1 MSTPWDTVRS
11 ALRAELGALYDIWIQ
26 PIRLLDIT
34 DTTVRLEVPNAIFR
48 DWVRD
53 HYSRR
58 IGDGFRAALAAPQ
71 LQVHFEIAGESA
83 PAVLPPPVGAAPP
96 RPQRAA
102 ARGLGTPAVHV
113 PPVPAAVRRSPP
125 PLPPSIQAPRPA
137 APRPAAPPVAGGGA
151 VLGVAPSKRFDTFV
165 VGSCNQFAHA
175 AAEAVAGS
183 PGSASYN
190 PLFIYGGTGMG
201 KTHLMHAIGNRVR
214 RGDPSARILYV
225 TAEQFTNE
233 MIDALRFRD
242 MHGFREKYR
251 HNVTLL
257 LMDDVQFLSGKDRT
271 QEELFHTFEWLRERG
286 HQIVFTADVLPRE
299 IHGFAP
305 RLRTRFESGM
315 LADMQAP
322 DAETVEAIVQRK
334 AAERGLELGAEVARY
349 LGGKLRGSIREVE
362 GVLNRLLALSSML
375 GGRPD
380 LDFVRSHL
388 GRSLGETKAAPEPKA
403 ILKLVAAYYDVDPKD
418 VLGKRRQ
425 RSLVLP
431 RHVCM
436 YLCRHHTERSFPE
449 LGRFFQ
455 RDHTTVQHG
464 VKKIESRLAKGELD
478 LRRAVRHLEQS
489 LG

>member
-1 MSTPWDTVRS
+1 M
-11 ALRAELGALYDIWIQ
+11 
-26 PIRLLDIT
+26 
-34 DTTVRLEVPNAIFR
+34 
-48 DWVRD
+48 
-53 HYSRR
+53 
-58 IGDGFRAALAAPQ
+58 
-71 LQVHFEIAGESA
+71 
-83 PAVLPPPVGAAPP
+83 
-96 RPQRAA
+96 
-102 ARGLGTPAVHV
+102 
-113 PPVPAAVRRSPP
+113 
-125 PLPPSIQAPRPA
+125 PLPPASSI
-137 APRPAAPPVAGGGA
+137 AGGGA
-151 VLGVAPSKRFDTFV
+151 ALGVAPSKRFDTFV

-175 AAEAVAGS
+175 ASEAVAGS

-214 RGDPSARILYV
+214 RADPSARILYV

-380 LDFVRSHL
+380 LDFVRNHL
-388 GRSLGETKAAPEPKA
+388 GRSLGETTAAPEPKA
-403 ILKLVAAYYDVDPKD
+403 ILKLVAGYYDVDPKD

-464 VKKIESRLAKGELD
+464 VKKIESRLAKGDLD